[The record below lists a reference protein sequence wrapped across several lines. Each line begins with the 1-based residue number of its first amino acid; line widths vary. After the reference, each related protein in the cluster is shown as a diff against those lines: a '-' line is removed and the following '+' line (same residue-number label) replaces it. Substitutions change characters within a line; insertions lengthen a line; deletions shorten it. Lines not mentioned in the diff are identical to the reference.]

1 MLVADRG
8 EEIDGVDVYGDR
20 RSLLAVER
28 EVGEKQYDGK
38 KDAWLVFVRCG
49 REFGFMRR
57 FRHRGYQVRSIL
69 LHVG

>member
-1 MLVADRG
+1 
-8 EEIDGVDVYGDR
+8 
-20 RSLLAVER
+20 
-28 EVGEKQYDGK
+28 
-38 KDAWLVFVRCG
+38 VFVRCG